1 LNRNNT
7 FGPLLSWNTQNHLLF
22 QQQLCNIA
30 NVLVERILSLHKLGG
45 IYRSLPVCSDPAD
58 FLKNAL
64 SGLNVRHSIQP
75 EDLKAVPV
83 DGPTVVIANHPFG
96 GIDGMVLASILLS
109 VRKDVKILA
118 NYFLGRIPEMG
129 PLLFQV
135 DPFGSRAS
143 VNQNSK
149 SLKEAFRWVKNGGL
163 LVVFPAGEVS
173 HFRWQ
178 TKKIEDPEW
187 NQTVVRIIR
196 RAQAKV
202 VPVYFKGRNSLAFQA
217 AGLVHPLLRTLML
230 PREMLKKQLRHV
242 RLKIGSVITQK
253 RISVIP
259 NDGDLV
265 AYLRFRTYLLGNAF
279 DKMPGFL
286 NTPVKKI
293 KFRKKPESIIKPKA
307 KDDLVKDIEGLSIRQ
322 RLSESGSLSV
332 YMAFA
337 NQIPNI
343 LQEIG
348 RLREVTF
355 RLVGEGTGLA
365 VDLDFFDNHYLHL
378 FIWNSETKEVVG
390 AYRLAP
396 TDEVVKSIRQCAGR
410 ADYGGFDPD
419 GPEAAEALYGTRRM
433 GGVYCIPQATW

>member
-1 LNRNNT
+1 MNRNNT
-7 FGPLLSWNTQNHLLF
+7 FGPLLSWNNQTQLPF
-22 QQQLCNIA
+22 QQQFSHVA
-30 NVLVERILSLHKLGG
+30 NVLVERMLSLHRLGA
-45 IYRSLPVCSDPAD
+45 IYRSLPACSDPGE
-58 FLKNAL
+58 FIKHAL
-64 SGLNVRHSIQP
+64 SGLNLCHTIQR
-75 EDLKAVPV
+75 EDLKAVPH

-118 NYFLGRIPEMG
+118 NYFLGRIPEMRH
-129 PLLFQV
+129 LLFQV

-217 AGLVHPLLRTLML
+217 GGLVHPLLRTLML
-230 PREMLKKQLRHV
+230 PREMLKKQSRHV

-307 KDDLVKDIEGLSIRQ
+307 KDDLVKDIEGLSISQ
-322 RLSESGSLSV
+322 
-332 YMAFA
+332 
-337 NQIPNI
+337 
-343 LQEIG
+343 
-348 RLREVTF
+348 
-355 RLVGEGTGLA
+355 
-365 VDLDFFDNHYLHL
+365 
-378 FIWNSETKEVVG
+378 
-390 AYRLAP
+390 
-396 TDEVVKSIRQCAGR
+396 
-410 ADYGGFDPD
+410 
-419 GPEAAEALYGTRRM
+419 
-433 GGVYCIPQATW
+433 